1 MNLDDLQLMK
11 ESEGVYRTTT
21 PVSIISQEHLALIKR
36 DAESVVRKRA
46 RICLHP
52 TNHSPLHEMF
62 IALSGKGY
70 VKPHKHLKKSES
82 FHLVEGDIAVILFD
96 DNGHVTQSIRLSTLS
111 TRYYRLEAG
120 TFHTIIVLSELAVI
134 HEVTDGPFVASETEY
149 ADFAPDED
157 ASHAGDYLKSLT
169 NSYGIDRY

>member
-1 MNLDDLQLMK
+1 MSLDNLQLMK

-21 PVSIISQEHLALIKR
+21 PVSVISQEHLALIKR

-52 TNHSPLHEMF
+52 TNDSPLHEMF
-62 IALSGKGY
+62 IALSGQGY

-96 DNGHVTQSIRLSTLS
+96 DNGHVTQSIRLSTLN

-120 TFHTIIVLSELAVI
+120 TFHTIVVLSELAVI

-149 ADFAPDED
+149 ADFAPDEGENG
-157 ASHAGDYLKSLT
+157 ALAYLEQLV
-169 NSYGIDRY
+169 NGLERA